1 MARRVPRDLDAGAAA
16 HRPPQR
22 PLRRAAGRARE
33 RWAGLGRG
41 ERVALA
47 GLALLLVAGIALR
60 VVAMYGYR
68 PAFIGYPDT
77 REYALG
83 ADGDL
88 WADPFRTV
96 GYPVFLRLLHVFSDH
111 LSLVVAVQHLLGI
124 ATALLLY
131 GAVRRAGGPAWLGLL
146 PAGVVLLGGDHV
158 LFEHAVLTET
168 LYTFLIAAALYA
180 GVGALDGSVATWP
193 ALAGLLLGLAATVR
207 IAGLLLVPLLAL
219 WMLLVPGR
227 PRARLTRVA
236 ATAGAGG
243 AVLLTYLVIAHAETD
258 HWSFA
263 RTGAYNFYGRVSS
276 FADCDEFDEP
286 AGTEVLCNEE
296 PPHERRAPQWYIF
309 TGPAATQLGYPEVEQ
324 SRETM
329 DDLRTFSRRA
339 VLAQPLD
346 WLDASA
352 RDFARYVSPDSF
364 GRPSNTP
371 TARDYRRL
379 LNHPV
384 GIPTNYQEVDD
395 YWAIPGVR
403 FRKPLFDFLKDY
415 ENVTAVEGPPMAIF
429 LVLTLAAPF
438 ALRGRERRAA
448 LLLGGMG
455 LAILVIPVAT
465 INYDGRLGIPAYGP
479 LAAAA
484 ALGAWGVGSR
494 IRRARRGRPA
504 AGAAAAA
511 ALLLAGCGDDEP
523 TRRTLDVV
531 PVERAITRAVERDNP
546 RADVVAVTC
555 PEDVEVKKGV
565 RFTCEV
571 RGSRQGELGVARVVQ
586 VDDTGRVRFEV
597 R

>member
-1 MARRVPRDLDAGAAA
+1 V
-16 HRPPQR
+16 
-22 PLRRAAGRARE
+22 
-33 RWAGLGRG
+33 
-41 ERVALA
+41 
-47 GLALLLVAGIALR
+47 GLALLVVGGIALR

-96 GYPVFLRLLHVFSDH
+96 GYPFFLRVLHVFSDH
-111 LSLVVAVQHLLGI
+111 LSFVIVVQHLLGI
-124 ATALLLY
+124 ATALLLF
-131 GAVRRAGGPAWLGLL
+131 ATVRRAGGPVWLGLL

-158 LFEHAVLTET
+158 LFEHAVLTES
-168 LYTFLIAAALYA
+168 LYTFLTVAALYA
-180 GVGALDGSVATWP
+180 GVRCLDGSVLAWP

-207 IAGLLLVPLLAL
+207 IAGLVLVPLLAL
-219 WMLLVPGR
+219 WLLLLPATRGLR
-227 PRARLTRVA
+227 ERALRGGA
-236 ATAGAGG
+236 AAAAGG

-286 AGTEVLCNEE
+286 AGTEVLCVEE

-309 TGPAATQLGYPEVEQ
+309 TGPAATQIGYPEVEQ

-329 DDLRTFSRRA
+329 SDLRTFSRRA
-339 VLAQPLD
+339 ALAQPLD
-346 WLDASA
+346 WLDAAA

-364 GRPSNTP
+364 ARPANTP

-395 YWAIPGVR
+395 YWTIPGVR
-403 FRKPLFDFLKDY
+403 YRAPLFDFLKDY
-415 ENVTAVEGPPMAIF
+415 ENVTAVEGPPMGIF
-429 LVLTLAAPF
+429 LLLTIAAPF
-438 ALRGRERRAA
+438 ALRGRERHAA
-448 LLLGGMG
+448 LLLGGAA
-455 LAILVIPVAT
+455 LTILVVPVVT
-465 INYDGRLGIPAYGP
+465 INYDGRLGVPAYGP

-484 ALGAWGVGSR
+484 ALGAWGVAQR
-494 IRRARRGRPA
+494 IRRRRRPAAAA
-504 AGAAAAA
+504 AGAAAA
-511 ALLLAGCGDDEP
+511 LTLLAGCGDDDP
-523 TRRTLDVV
+523 HRRTLDVE
-531 PVERAITRAVERDNP
+531 PVERAIARSVERDNP
-546 RADVVAVTC
+546 RTEVVAVTC
-555 PEDVEVKKGV
+555 PDDVELKRGV

-571 RGSRQGELGVARVVQ
+571 RGSRQGELAVATVTQ
-586 VDDTGRVRFEV
+586 VDDTGRVRFSV